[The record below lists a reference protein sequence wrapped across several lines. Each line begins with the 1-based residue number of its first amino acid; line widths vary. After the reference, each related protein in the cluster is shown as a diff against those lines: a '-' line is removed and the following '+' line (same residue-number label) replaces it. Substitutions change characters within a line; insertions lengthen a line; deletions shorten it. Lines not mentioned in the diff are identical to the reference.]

1 MLLLIRISTKHPID
15 ELSFINLIFKLKIK
29 FINNSLKILI
39 IHLKKMTKFLKSTL
53 IRNRFKSNL
62 IKNLRSR
69 KNIINNSKSS
79 FTKINDKKR
88 EIPDQ
93 QDIGKEMPTNKS
105 IKSIRRSEKFKEKKE
120 KEVLIP
126 QMSLESL
133 KDHYYTFNLIT
144 ELYSILYTTLIFK
157 WIQTDRV
164 ILIFF

>member
-1 MLLLIRISTKHPID
+1 
-15 ELSFINLIFKLKIK
+15 
-29 FINNSLKILI
+29 
-39 IHLKKMTKFLKSTL
+39 MTKFLKSTL